1 MWNCS
6 TNPRALQ
13 ECISHTTYKSLS
25 LDFGLYKKRMFTLGR
40 GDFNHKYCSIFAGNY
55 WTFL

>member
-13 ECISHTTYKSLS
+13 ECISHTTYKFLS
-25 LDFGLYKKRMFTLGR
+25 LDFGLYKKWMFTLGINICWKLL
-40 GDFNHKYCSIFAGNY
+40 DFPLVA
-55 WTFL
+55 LL

>member
-13 ECISHTTYKSLS
+13 ECISHTTYKSR
-25 LDFGLYKKRMFTLGR
+25 LDFGLYKKTDVYSREGGFQ
-40 GDFNHKYCSIFAGNY
+40 S
-55 WTFL
+55 